1 MRELRELRGIF
12 EEFRDTTGPVTMLK
26 LGPRWMVPLV
36 AVMTSPEAARGV
48 LGCRD
53 GAFDKLTPSDLE
65 IRRVLGD
72 SLFSLTHEP

>member
-1 MRELRELRGIF
+1 MRELQELRGIY

-48 LGCRD
+48 LGRHD

-72 SLFSLTHEP
+72 SL